1 MSSAP
6 ALQGPALLRLEAARS
21 SLRPS
26 ERRLCDYLLHHAE
39 EVMALTISE
48 IATAAG
54 VGDATVT
61 RLCQALGYRGFSA
74 FRIALARETG
84 KATPAEA
91 PSPEPGSAAQVCER
105 LALAAQQSLA
115 DTAQLLNAAALE
127 AATERIAATPRLDIY
142 GVGNSAAVAQSMAHE
157 FRKLGI
163 AATAISD
170 IDTVAFSS
178 ATLSAGDVAL
188 AVSHTGRT
196 ESVVAALQRARLGGA
211 ETICITHDPGSP
223 LANASGIVLQYGA
236 RPTPISF
243 ASHMGRLA
251 QMMIGDMLCTII
263 ALAHHERSTSFLSEA
278 RALVDARRLGGGKK

>member
-1 MSSAP
+1 MSGTP
-6 ALQGPALLRLEAARS
+6 AFQGHALLRLEAARS

-39 EVMALTISE
+39 EVMALTISQ
-48 IATAAG
+48 IAAAAG

-61 RLCQALGYRGFSA
+61 RLCQSLGFRGFSA
-74 FRIALARETG
+74 FRIALARESG
-84 KATPAEA
+84 QFAPPDAAGPAA
-91 PSPEPGSAAQVCER
+91 STAAEVRER

-115 DTAQLLNAAALE
+115 DTASLLDADALDAAAQRIG
-127 AATERIAATPRLDIY
+127 ATTRIDIY

-163 AATAISD
+163 AASAISD
-170 IDTVAFSS
+170 IDMVAISS
-178 ATLSAGDVAL
+178 ATLAAGDVAL

-196 ESVVAALQRARLGGA
+196 EAVVAAVEHASAGGA

-223 LANASGIVLQYGA
+223 LGQACGIVLQYGA

-251 QMMIGDMLCTII
+251 QLMIGDMLCTII
-263 ALAHHERSTSFLSEA
+263 AIDHRERSTSFLNQA
-278 RALVDARRLGGGKK
+278 RAMVDARRLGGARK